1 MIRRFVI
8 LSLVGV
14 ALLATGCNSSDPTS
28 SQAAGFGSV
37 DVYVNESASG
47 SQVFAATTA
56 AAGDV
61 SVTINEMRLYSPGGD
76 SAEIITEPVDVNLSG
91 DILEQLS
98 VPAGTYSCVEVS
110 LGQTLTVVEG
120 ENTCT
125 AGLPISGS
133 FNFCF
138 GNSEAL
144 VVDENG
150 EYEFFLELPVVS
162 GTCPQDGGVPSLQ
175 IETTGGSAQLISG

>member
-1 MIRRFVI
+1 MIRRFTFLV
-8 LSLVGV
+8 LVGV
-14 ALLATGCNSSDPTS
+14 ALVATGCNSSDPTS
-28 SQAAGFGSV
+28 SQTAGFGSV
-37 DVYVNESASG
+37 DVYVNQNESG
-47 SQVFAATTA
+47 GQIFAATT

-61 SVTINEMRLYSPGGD
+61 SVTIDEMRLYSPGGD
-76 SAEIITEPVDVNLSG
+76 SAEVITEPVDVNLSG
-91 DILEQLS
+91 DILEQLA

-133 FNFCF
+133 FNLCF

-150 EYEFFLELPVVS
+150 EYEFFLELPTVS
-162 GTCPQDGGVPSLQ
+162 ASCPVDGGAPTNLQ
-175 IETTGGSAQLISG
+175 FSSGNGSAQLISG